1 MQPQQPHLML
11 SEIDIQQKIDA
22 KTKPLGALGQLEE
35 LALQMARV
43 QNTLCPKLI
52 KPTMLVFAADHGIAA
67 SGVSAYPA
75 AVTVQMVR
83 NFLQGG
89 AAINVFCKQHQID
102 LHIVDAGVNYD
113 FGKME
118 GLIDAK
124 VAYGTRNFLYEPAMT
139 SNQLQQCFKHA
150 SLLVDRIAQ
159 DGCNTI
165 GFGEM
170 GIGNT
175 SSASMLMSALTGIP
189 LQHCVGKGTGL
200 TETAVKQKLALLKQ
214 AQVKHPKITD
224 PIGALVTFGGLEIA
238 QMCGAMLCAY
248 KNNMIIL
255 VDGFIAT
262 VAFLCAKM
270 INENIGSHAIFCHQ
284 SNEHGHQRLLEYL
297 QAKPLISLNMRVGE
311 GTGCAIAYP
320 IIQSALLFLNEMASF
335 ESAGISGSLKQPS

>member
-1 MQPQQPHLML
+1 MP
-11 SEIDIQQKIDA
+11 SEKDIQQKIDA
-22 KTKPLGALGQLEE
+22 KTKPLGALGRLEE
-35 LALQMARV
+35 LALQIASV
-43 QNTLCPKLI
+43 QNTLHPQLT
-52 KPTMLVFAADHGIAA
+52 KPTIVVFAADHGIAE

-83 NFLQGG
+83 NFLHGG

-113 FGKME
+113 FDKTE

-124 VAYGTRNFLYEPAMT
+124 VAYGTRNCLHEPAMT
-139 SNQLQQCFKHA
+139 GNQLQQCFNHA
-150 SLLVDRIAQ
+150 SLVVDRLASE
-159 DGCNTI
+159 GCNII

-175 SSASMLMSALTGIP
+175 SSASLLMSALTGIQ

-200 TETAVKQKLALLKQ
+200 TDIALKHKLALL
-214 AQVKHPKITD
+214 AQVQEKHPKITD
-224 PIGALVTFGGLEIA
+224 AIGALVTFGGLEIA
-238 QMCGAMLCAY
+238 QICGAMLCAY

-262 VAFLCAKM
+262 VAYLCAKK

-297 QAKPLISLNMRVGE
+297 QAKPLINLDMRVGE
-311 GTGCAIAYP
+311 GTGCAVAFP
-320 IIQSALLFLNEMASF
+320 IIQSALLFLHEMASF
-335 ESAGISGSLKQPS
+335 ESAGVSSSLESLV